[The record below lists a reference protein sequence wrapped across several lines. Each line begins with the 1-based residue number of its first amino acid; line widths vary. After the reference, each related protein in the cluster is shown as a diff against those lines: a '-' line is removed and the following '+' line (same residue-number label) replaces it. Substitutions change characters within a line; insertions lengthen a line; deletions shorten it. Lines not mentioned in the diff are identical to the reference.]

1 MIRIVIAEDHQ
12 ALIDGMKVFIE
23 NENDIEI
30 VGQANDGETL
40 LEIVRSKKPDI
51 VLTDIRMP
59 KIDGITATRTIK
71 SLFPEIKVI
80 AFSMFEQQD
89 AIEDMKNAGAI
100 DYIVKNAPMQK
111 VVDAIRNAFEN
122 NGNPESAIK
131 IKQHEKFSLST
142 REKEILKLIGQG
154 MSSQEI
160 ADHLF
165 IGKTTVDSHRK
176 NLIKKLNIEG
186 KNDLIRIAVERN
198 YNV

>member
-23 NENDIEI
+23 NESDMEI
-30 VGQANDGETL
+30 VGEAVDGETL
-40 LEIVRSKKPDI
+40 LEIVRWKKPDI

-59 KIDGITATRTIK
+59 KMDGISATRTIK
-71 SLFPEIKVI
+71 SIFPEIKVI

-89 AIEDMKNAGAI
+89 AIEDMKNAGAS

-111 VVDAIRNAFEN
+111 VVEAIRNVYENDGSFEN
-122 NGNPESAIK
+122 PIKLKSQNG
-131 IKQHEKFSLST
+131 FSLSS

-186 KNDLIRIAVERN
+186 KNDLIRIAMERN
-198 YNV
+198 YNI